1 MFPGK
6 SKQVAGK
13 LFLLFMCSNL
23 KELNEEYG
31 KTKEQYEVAQ
41 KQIAV
46 EIIKISAGKEDWEK
60 T

>member
-1 MFPGK
+1 
-6 SKQVAGK
+6 
-13 LFLLFMCSNL
+13 MCSNL

-60 T
+60 TWNGWMCSDNIKTDLFL